1 MCDMSFLAV
10 TCFTTI
16 VFVIGPEDMS
26 IFKSVLEDKLKGCA
40 LTHLKICVVGQTGEG
55 MSTLINSIV
64 ERKVAEI
71 GCGRKTCTKE
81 VKEYKNLNITPAGI
95 SVSLFDSPGLNDCS
109 GNEDKYIRALEE
121 TCQEVDLVLYCKR
134 LGDCLKDGD
143 KAAMLKFTDRFGETF
158 WSYVVFVH
166 TFANKVDVGSDESDT
181 ESVGASP
188 DKFNFKSFLQV
199 EEIEIKKYL
208 KEEVQVDH
216 SIVNEIPIVPAGKYR
231 GRRSNTHFS
240 SLQLPD
246 RDNWLQ
252 SMLEE
257 CCHQIKDKHKFMKLN
272 LSHRKL

>member
-1 MCDMSFLAV
+1 MSFPAV

-40 LTHLKICVVGQTGEG
+40 PTHLKIFVVGETGVG
-55 MSTLINSIV
+55 KSTLINSIV
-64 ERKVAEI
+64 ERRVAKTKI
-71 GCGRKTCTKE
+71 GTTACTAE
-81 VKEYKNLNITPAGI
+81 VKEYKKLNITPAGI

-134 LGDCLKDGD
+134 LGGRLKDGD
-143 KAAMLKFTDRFGETF
+143 KAAMLKLTDRFGEKF
-158 WSYVVFVH
+158 WSYVIFVY
-166 TFANKVDVGSDESDT
+166 TFANIDIDNDSDESDT
-181 ESVGASP
+181 ESVGGS
-188 DKFNFKSFLQV
+188 NFDRFLRVQ
-199 EEIEIKKYL
+199 EIEIKNHL
-208 KEEVQVDH
+208 KETIQVDH
-216 SIVNEIPIVPAGKYR
+216 SIVDEIPFVPAGKCKTNAKNPST
-231 GRRSNTHFS
+231 G
-240 SLQLPD
+240 LQLPD

-257 CCHQIKDKHKFMKLN
+257 CCHHIKDKHKFRKLN